1 MLIFLSQMGELV
13 GLDSGLCYQ
22 YVCIKSVNGK
32 ETNIGQ
38 VIGVYDENK
47 FMWNPRVYTTLSIF
61 TCTDERADP
70 NEIR

>member
-1 MLIFLSQMGELV
+1 MLIFLSQMGELA
-13 GLDSGLCYQ
+13 GLDSGLCNQ
-22 YVCIKSVNGK
+22 YVCIKYVNGE

-47 FMWNPRVYTTLSIF
+47 FMWNPRVSTTLSIF

-70 NEIR
+70 NKIR